1 MQNGRQRMG
10 NQSGFFG
17 IKGCPANIPP
27 KQGICQRM
35 TDHEAQAAWRLFTL
49 NWIPLALMA
58 LALALCLSLTK
69 FSIKP
74 ESALFS
80 LGAIALYTGIAYFS
94 ARGSR
99 RHSAVMAFMFGSA
112 AQLFLITALM
122 TPLTYVAAASDLPLQ
137 DANLAALDRALGL
150 DWRAYLAFV
159 NDRPWLI
166 GYLALGY
173 ALIAWPVFGVPVLLG
188 ATRRF
193 GRLQQFTLAF
203 ALTLVATTIIST
215 MVPALGTYHQ
225 LGLSPSDY
233 IHITP
238 GGYLDQL
245 RDFPRVRA
253 GSLRELDIVQLV
265 GIITFPSFHAA
276 ACVLYLWAL
285 WAIWWMRPIVVL
297 TNGLMLL
304 ATPIGGGH
312 YFVDVLAGVAVAV
325 LAIAAAK
332 ALGARMTQGAA
343 TLSAHA
349 RASGHPVPSCSL

>member
-1 MQNGRQRMG
+1 
-10 NQSGFFG
+10 
-17 IKGCPANIPP
+17 
-27 KQGICQRM
+27 M
-35 TDHEAQAAWRLFTL
+35 TDHEAKTAWRLFTL
-49 NWIPLALMA
+49 NWIPLALMG
-58 LALALCLSLTK
+58 LTLALCLALTG

-80 LGAIALYTGIAYFS
+80 FGAIALFAGIAYYN
-94 ARGSR
+94 AQAPQR
-99 RHSAVMAFMFGSA
+99 RSVVAAFVFGSA

-122 TPLTYVAAASDLPLQ
+122 TPLTYVAAASNLPLQ
-137 DANLAALDRALGL
+137 DASLAALDRALGL
-150 DWRAYLAFV
+150 DWRGYLAFV

-166 GYLALGY
+166 NYLALGY
-173 ALIAWPVFGVPVLLG
+173 MLIAWPVFGVPVLLG

-193 GRLQQFTLAF
+193 GRLQQFTFAF
-203 ALTLVATTIIST
+203 ALTLIVTAIIST
-215 MVPALGTYHQ
+215 LVPALGAYQQ

-233 IHITP
+233 AHITP

-245 RDFPRVRA
+245 HDFPLVRD
-253 GSLRELDIVQLV
+253 GSLRELDLVHLV

-312 YFVDVLAGVAVAV
+312 YFVDVFAGMAVAV

-332 ALGARMTQGAA
+332 WLGARVSQGA
-343 TLSAHA
+343 LILPVHDGA
-349 RASGHPVPSCSL
+349 RGHPVPSRAL

>member
-1 MQNGRQRMG
+1 
-10 NQSGFFG
+10 
-17 IKGCPANIPP
+17 
-27 KQGICQRM
+27 M

-49 NWIPLALMA
+49 NWIALALMA
-58 LALALCLSLTK
+58 LTLALCLALTK

-74 ESALFS
+74 EGAL
-80 LGAIALYTGIAYFS
+80 LMAGVPTALAGTAYFN
-94 ARGSR
+94 ARRSR
-99 RHSAVMAFMFGSA
+99 RHSAVVAFMLGSA
-112 AQLFLITALM
+112 AQLLLITALM
-122 TPLTYVAAASDLPLQ
+122 TPLTYIAAAIDLPLQ

-150 DWRAYLAFV
+150 DWRAYLAFF

-166 GYLALGY
+166 GYFALGY

-193 GRLQQFTLAF
+193 GRLQQFTFAF
-203 ALTLVATTIIST
+203 ALTLVATTIVST
-215 MVPALGTYHQ
+215 LVPALGAYQQ

-233 IHITP
+233 AHITP

-245 RDFPRVRA
+245 RDFPRVRD
-253 GSLRELDIVQLV
+253 GSLRALEIVHLV

-285 WAIWWMRPIVVL
+285 WAVWWMRPIMVL

-312 YFVDVLAGVAVAV
+312 YFVDVFAGMGVAV

-332 ALGARMTQGAA
+332 RLGAWLTKPLAQPAQAMPEGAIATQ
-343 TLSAHA
+343 
-349 RASGHPVPSCSL
+349 

>member
-1 MQNGRQRMG
+1 
-10 NQSGFFG
+10 
-17 IKGCPANIPP
+17 
-27 KQGICQRM
+27 M
-35 TDHEAQAAWRLFTL
+35 TEHEAQAAWRLFTL
-49 NWIPLALMA
+49 NWIPLALMG
-58 LALALCLSLTK
+58 LALALSLAVTD

-74 ESALFS
+74 GSALFS
-80 LGAIALYTGIAYFS
+80 LGAIAFYTGIAFFF

-99 RHSAVMAFMFGSA
+99 RPHPVMAFIFGSA

-150 DWRAYLAFV
+150 DWRGYLAFFT
-159 NDRPWLI
+159 DRPWLI

-173 ALIAWPVFGVPVLLG
+173 MLIAWPVFGVPVLLG
-188 ATRRF
+188 AARRF

-203 ALTLVATTIIST
+203 ALTLVATTLIST
-215 MVPALGTYHQ
+215 LVPALGAYQQ
-225 LGLSPSDY
+225 LGLSPGDY
-233 IHITP
+233 GHITP

-245 RDFPRVRA
+245 RDFPRVRD
-253 GSLRELDIVQLV
+253 GSLRELDLIHLV
-265 GIITFPSFHAA
+265 GIVTFPSFHAA

-312 YFVDVLAGVAVAV
+312 YFIDVFAGIGIAV

-332 ALGARMTQGAA
+332 ALGARLTRSAGAPRA
-343 TLSAHA
+343 AAVPKTAVAA
-349 RASGHPVPSCSL
+349 R

>member
-1 MQNGRQRMG
+1 
-10 NQSGFFG
+10 
-17 IKGCPANIPP
+17 
-27 KQGICQRM
+27 M

-58 LALALCLSLTK
+58 LALALGLALTK

-80 LGAIALYTGIAYFS
+80 LGAIALYTGTAYYC
-94 ARGSR
+94 ARSSR
-99 RHSAVMAFMFGSA
+99 RQSAVIAFIFGSA

-122 TPLTYVAAASDLPLQ
+122 TPLTYIAAAVDLPLY
-137 DANLAALDRALGL
+137 DASLAALDRALGL
-150 DWRAYLAFV
+150 DWRGYLAFV
-159 NDRPWLI
+159 NERPWLI

-193 GRLQQFTLAF
+193 SRLQQFTLAF
-203 ALTLVATTIIST
+203 ALALVATTFIST
-215 MVPALGTYHQ
+215 LVPAFGAYQQ

-233 IHITP
+233 AHITP

-245 RDFPRVRA
+245 RDFPRVRD
-253 GSLRELDIVQLV
+253 GSLRELDIIHLV

-285 WAIWWMRPIVVL
+285 WAIWWMRPIMVL
-297 TNGLMLL
+297 TNGLMLF

-312 YFVDVLAGVAVAV
+312 YFVDVFAGMAVAV

-332 ALGARMTQGAA
+332 GLAARLSRGAV
-343 TLSAHA
+343 TLTAHA
-349 RASGHPVPSCSL
+349 VASGHPVPSRSL

>member
-1 MQNGRQRMG
+1 
-10 NQSGFFG
+10 
-17 IKGCPANIPP
+17 
-27 KQGICQRM
+27 M

-58 LALALCLSLTK
+58 LALALGLALTK

-80 LGAIALYTGIAYFS
+80 LGAIALYTGIAYYC

-99 RHSAVMAFMFGSA
+99 RQSAVIAFIFGSA

-122 TPLTYVAAASDLPLQ
+122 TPLTYIAAAVDLPLY
-137 DANLAALDRALGL
+137 DASLAALDRALGL
-150 DWRAYLAFV
+150 DWRGYLAFV
-159 NDRPWLI
+159 NERPWLI

-193 GRLQQFTLAF
+193 SRLQQFTFAF
-203 ALTLVATTIIST
+203 ALALVATTFIST
-215 MVPALGTYHQ
+215 LVPALGAYQQ

-233 IHITP
+233 SHITP

-245 RDFPRVRA
+245 RDFPRVRD
-253 GSLRELDIVQLV
+253 GTLRELDIIHLV

-285 WAIWWMRPIVVL
+285 WAIWWMRPIMVL
-297 TNGLMLL
+297 SNGLMLF

-312 YFVDVLAGVAVAV
+312 YFVDVFAGIGIAV

-332 ALGARMTQGAA
+332 ALAARMTQGAA
-343 TLSAHA
+343 TLSAPA
-349 RASGHPVPSCSL
+349 RTSGHPVPSRSL

>member
-1 MQNGRQRMG
+1 
-10 NQSGFFG
+10 
-17 IKGCPANIPP
+17 
-27 KQGICQRM
+27 M

-49 NWIPLALMA
+49 NWIALALMA
-58 LALALCLSLTK
+58 LTLALCLALTK

-74 ESALFS
+74 EGAL
-80 LGAIALYTGIAYFS
+80 LMAGVPTALAGTAYFN
-94 ARGSR
+94 ARRSR
-99 RHSAVMAFMFGSA
+99 RHSAVVAFMLGSA
-112 AQLFLITALM
+112 AQLLLITALM
-122 TPLTYVAAASDLPLQ
+122 TPLTYIAAAIDLPLQ

-150 DWRAYLAFV
+150 DWRAYLAFF

-166 GYLALGY
+166 GYFALGY

-193 GRLQQFTLAF
+193 GRLQQFTFAF
-203 ALTLVATTIIST
+203 ALTLVATTIVST
-215 MVPALGTYHQ
+215 LVPALGAYQQ

-233 IHITP
+233 AHITP

-245 RDFPRVRA
+245 RDFPRVRD
-253 GSLRELDIVQLV
+253 GSLRALEIVHLV

-285 WAIWWMRPIVVL
+285 WAVWWMRPIMVL

-312 YFVDVLAGVAVAV
+312 YFVDVFAGMGVAV

-332 ALGARMTQGAA
+332 WLGAWLTKPLVQPAQAMPEGAIATQ
-343 TLSAHA
+343 
-349 RASGHPVPSCSL
+349 

>member
-1 MQNGRQRMG
+1 
-10 NQSGFFG
+10 
-17 IKGCPANIPP
+17 
-27 KQGICQRM
+27 M
-35 TDHEAQAAWRLFTL
+35 TDHEAQAAWRLFML

-58 LALALCLSLTK
+58 FTLAPGLALTG

-74 ESALFS
+74 DGAL
-80 LGAIALYTGIAYFS
+80 LAAGVPTALAGTAYFN
-94 ARGSR
+94 ARRSR
-99 RHSAVMAFMFGSA
+99 RHSAVVAFMFGSA
-112 AQLFLITALM
+112 AQLLLITALM
-122 TPLTYVAAASDLPLQ
+122 TPITYIAAAIDLPLQ
-137 DANLAALDRALGL
+137 DANLVALDRALGL
-150 DWRAYLAFV
+150 DWRGYLAFF

-166 GYLALGY
+166 GYFALGY

-215 MVPALGTYHQ
+215 MVPALGAYQQ

-233 IHITP
+233 AHITP

-245 RDFPRVRA
+245 RDFPRVRD
-253 GSLRELDIVQLV
+253 GSLRDLHLVHLV
-265 GIITFPSFHAA
+265 GIITFPSFYAA

-285 WAIWWMRPIVVL
+285 WAIWWMRPIMLL

-304 ATPIGGGH
+304 ATPVGGGH
-312 YFVDVLAGVAVAV
+312 YFVDVFAGMGLAV

-332 ALGARMTQGAA
+332 WLGARMTQGVSAPVAA
-343 TLSAHA
+343 MRLPEAA
-349 RASGHPVPSCSL
+349 VPAE

>member
-1 MQNGRQRMG
+1 
-10 NQSGFFG
+10 
-17 IKGCPANIPP
+17 
-27 KQGICQRM
+27 M
-35 TDHEAQAAWRLFTL
+35 TDDEAQAASRLFTL
-49 NWIPLALMA
+49 NWIPFALMA
-58 LALALCLSLTK
+58 LTLALCLALTK

-74 ESALFS
+74 AGAL
-80 LGAIALYTGIAYFS
+80 LLAVIVTALAGTAYFD
-94 ARGSR
+94 ARRSR
-99 RHSAVMAFMFGSA
+99 RHSAAAAFIFGSA
-112 AQLFLITALM
+112 AQLLLITALM
-122 TPLTYVAAASDLPLQ
+122 TPLTYIAAAIDLPLQ

-150 DWRAYLAFV
+150 DWRAYLAIF

-166 GYLALGY
+166 GYFALGY

-203 ALTLVATTIIST
+203 AQTLVATTIIST
-215 MVPALGTYHQ
+215 MISAIGTYHQ

-233 IHITP
+233 AHITP

-245 RDFPRVRA
+245 RDFPRVRD
-253 GSLRELDIVQLV
+253 GLLRELDIIHLA

-285 WAIWWMRPIVVL
+285 WAVWWMRPIVVL

-312 YFVDVLAGVAVAV
+312 YFVDVFAGMGVAV

-332 ALGARMTQGAA
+332 WLGAWLTQGA
-343 TLSAHA
+343 SA
-349 RASGHPVPSCSL
+349 PVAAMSMPEAALPAE

>member
-1 MQNGRQRMG
+1 M
-10 NQSGFFG
+10 
-17 IKGCPANIPP
+17 IPP
-27 KQGICQRM
+27 KQGTCRQM
-35 TDHEAQAAWRLFTL
+35 TDHEAKAAWRLFTL

-58 LALALCLSLTK
+58 FTLALCLALTR

-80 LGAIALYTGIAYFS
+80 LGSIAFYAGIAYYC

-99 RHSAVMAFMFGSA
+99 RHSAVLAFTFGSA

-122 TPLTYVAAASDLPLQ
+122 TPLTYIAAAADLPLY

-150 DWRAYLAFV
+150 DWRGYLAFV
-159 NDRPWLI
+159 NERPWLI

-203 ALTLVATTIIST
+203 GLTLAATALIST
-215 MVPALGTYHQ
+215 LVPALGAYQQ
-225 LGLSPSDY
+225 LGLSPADY
-233 IHITP
+233 AHITP

-245 RDFPRVRA
+245 RDFPRVRD
-253 GSLRELDIVQLV
+253 GSLRELDIVHLV

-285 WAIWWMRPIVVL
+285 WAVWWMRPVVLL

-312 YFVDVLAGVAVAV
+312 YFADVFAGMAVAV

-332 ALGARMTQGAA
+332 WVGARLTRPLAQPAPAMPDVAVAA
-343 TLSAHA
+343 Q
-349 RASGHPVPSCSL
+349 